1 MRQSSVRPL
10 VLLPADL
17 RVWALMSEE
26 SPTADSMTD
35 PIRVGSSWM
44 ARLITAFALFAI
56 LAGPSQAFGNWAQ
69 GFSTSRPSKLVE
81 RLDTAVHGARQATSR
96 LLQLDWDRHV
106 PSPTPLCPFALAHSL
121 SIRFAGQE
129 RERVSFAEPVSHAS
143 ARDSIVAQP
152 RAPPHS
158 SLAA

>member
-1 MRQSSVRPL
+1 
-10 VLLPADL
+10 
-17 RVWALMSEE
+17 
-26 SPTADSMTD
+26 MTD
-35 PIRVGSSWM
+35 PVRVGSSWL
-44 ARLITAFALFAI
+44 ARLIAGFALFAI
-56 LAGPSQAFGNWAQ
+56 LTGPSLAFGNWAQ

-81 RLDTAVHGARQATSR
+81 RLDAAVHGDRQTTSR
-96 LLQLDWDRHV
+96 LLQLDRDRHV

-121 SIRFAGQE
+121 PIRFAGQE
-129 RERVSFAEPVSHAS
+129 RERASFAEPVSHAS